1 MTHRATAC
9 LYDAFLVICK
19 RYELL
24 KTEAVPIRGHDLEN
38 AMLAGFQNPH
48 HSQLG
53 SVVLM
58 LVAQSCL
65 TL

>member
-48 HSQLG
+48 LG